1 MSLPQPMRVLVVGDP
16 YMPVSAYTAALAS
29 LKEAS
34 PKGAGLDGQVEL
46 STMQI
51 DEVTC
56 APPITESERRLR
68 EYVGDPAEIV
78 RAVAGHDVLIVH
90 GAPVTAE
97 VLGAAPLRL
106 VCCARGGP
114 VNVDVAAATDRGIPV
129 VNTPGKNA
137 EAVAELTIAFALLL
151 IRAVPQA
158 SRHLLA
164 GGSFAESAFG
174 GREFFGREAPSLT
187 MGLVGL
193 GHVGREVARRARALG
208 FTVVGYDPQ
217 PPPAAVPGV
226 DLVPLDTLLARS
238 DIVSLHARLT
248 PENRQMFSY
257 DRFARM
263 RPGAY
268 FINTSRESL
277 VDEPALRQALEQGIL
292 GGAAL
297 DVLERT
303 PAGGRHPL
311 LNMPNVFIT
320 PHIGGATAETLAR
333 GAHQAVTAVTELL
346 AGRVPANVVN
356 PRVLQAPRIRPA
368 QRIRPAESTPR

>member
-1 MSLPQPMRVLVVGDP
+1 VTLRVLVVGDP
-16 YMPVSAYTAALAS
+16 YMPVSAYAGAL
-29 LKEAS
+29 
-34 PKGAGLDGQVEL
+34 AGLDGRVEL

-51 DEVTC
+51 DEVASA
-56 APPITESERRLR
+56 APVTESERTLR
-68 EYVGDPAEIV
+68 EYVGDPAEMV
-78 RAVAGHDVLIVH
+78 RAVAGHDVLVVH
-90 GAPVTAE
+90 GAAVSAE

-151 IRAVPQA
+151 IRAVPRA
-158 SRHLLA
+158 SRHLLQ
-164 GGSFAESAFG
+164 GGGFAESAFE

-208 FTVVGYDPQ
+208 FTVLGSDPQ
-217 PPPAAVPGV
+217 SSRDTPGPHLV
-226 DLVPLDTLLARS
+226 DLDTLLARS

-248 PENRQMFSY
+248 AENRRMFSR
-257 DRFARM
+257 DRFAQM
-263 RPGAY
+263 RRGAY
-268 FINTSRESL
+268 FINTAREAL
-277 VDEPALRQALEQGIL
+277 VDEAALRQALEQGIL

-303 PAGGRHPL
+303 PGRHPL
-311 LNMPNVFIT
+311 LGLPNVFVT
-320 PHIGGATAETLAR
+320 PHIGGATAETLTR
-333 GAHQAVTAVTELL
+333 GAHRAVTAVAELL

-356 PRVLQAPRIRPA
+356 PQVLQG
-368 QRIRPAESTPR
+368 STTR

>member
-1 MSLPQPMRVLVVGDP
+1 VSLRVLVVGDP
-16 YMPVSAYTAALAS
+16 YMPVSAYAGALA
-29 LKEAS
+29 
-34 PKGAGLDGQVEL
+34 GLEGRVEL

-51 DEVTC
+51 DEVASA
-56 APPITESERRLR
+56 APVTESERRLR
-68 EYVGDPAEIV
+68 EYVGDPAEMV
-78 RAVAGHDVLIVH
+78 RAVAGHDVLVVH
-90 GAPVTAE
+90 GAAVSAE

-151 IRAVPQA
+151 IRAVPRA
-158 SRHLLA
+158 SRHLLD
-164 GGSFAESAFG
+164 GGGFAESVFE

-208 FTVVGYDPQ
+208 FTVLGYDPQ
-217 PPPAAVPGV
+217 PPRDAPGFPLV
-226 DLVPLDTLLARS
+226 DLDTLLARS

-248 PENRQMFSY
+248 PENRRMFSRE
-257 DRFARM
+257 RFAQM
-263 RPGAY
+263 RRGAY
-268 FINTSRESL
+268 FINTAREAL

-303 PAGGRHPL
+303 PGRHPL
-311 LNMPNVFIT
+311 LGLPNVFVT
-320 PHIGGATAETLAR
+320 PHIGGATAETLIR
-333 GAHQAVTAVTELL
+333 GAHRAVTAVAELL
-346 AGRVPANVVN
+346 AGRMPANVVN
-356 PRVLQAPRIRPA
+356 PQVLQGSPA
-368 QRIRPAESTPR
+368 R

>member
-1 MSLPQPMRVLVVGDP
+1 MSLLRPMRVLVVGDP
-16 YMPVSAYTAALAS
+16 YMPVSAYGDALAR
-29 LKEAS
+29 
-34 PKGAGLDGQVEL
+34 LDGHVEL

-56 APPITESERRLR
+56 APPVTKSERGLR

-97 VLGAAPLRL
+97 VLRAAPLRL

-114 VNVDVAAATDRGIPV
+114 VNVDVAAATDLGIPV

-151 IRAVPQA
+151 IRAVPRA
-158 SRHLLA
+158 SRYLLE
-164 GGSFAESAFG
+164 GGGFAESVFE

-193 GHVGREVARRARALG
+193 GHVGREVATRAMALG
-208 FTVVGYDPQ
+208 FTLVGYDPQ
-217 PPPAAVPGV
+217 PPAAAVAGV

-238 DIVSLHARLT
+238 DIVSVHARLT
-248 PENRQMFSY
+248 PENRQMFSR
-257 DRFARM
+257 DRFAQM

-268 FINTSRESL
+268 FINTARESL
-277 VDEPALRQALEQGIL
+277 VDEPALREALERGLL

-297 DVLERT
+297 DVLEQT
-303 PAGGRHPL
+303 PAGGQHPL
-311 LNMPNVFIT
+311 LSMPNVFIT
-320 PHIGGATAETLAR
+320 PHIGGATSETLAR
-333 GAHQAVTAVTELL
+333 GAQRAVTAVTELL
-346 AGRVPANVVN
+346 AGRIPANVVN
-356 PRVLQAPRIRPA
+356 PQALQVRPA
-368 QRIRPAESTPR
+368 RSASR